1 MKKPIVLVPACSK
14 MLGLHP
20 FNAVGKKYLD
30 AVAQVADCQPLLI
43 PVLGD
48 TPDLDAL
55 LDLADG
61 VMLTGSPSNV
71 HPSHF
76 DQPVRNPDLP
86 LDPARDAVTLPLA
99 RRAIERGVPM
109 FAVCRGFQEIN
120 VALGGTLHQ
129 AVHEVAGFNDHRE
142 DKTASLDVQYG
153 EAHPVTL
160 SGALA
165 DIVGATRVGVN
176 SVHGQGVDRLA
187 DGLIAEAV
195 ADDGLVE
202 AFRVAGAPAFAMA
215 VQWHPEW
222 KAAENPVSVKI
233 FNAFGDAC
241 RQRAQ
246 ARSAG

>member
-14 MLGLHP
+14 QLGAHP

-30 AVAQVADCQPLLI
+30 AVAEVSDCQPLLI

-61 VMLTGSPSNV
+61 VMLTGSVSNV

-76 DQPVRNPDLP
+76 DQAIRNPALP

-99 RRAIERGVPM
+99 RRAIERGVPL
-109 FAVCRGFQEIN
+109 FAICRGFQEVN
-120 VALGGTLHQ
+120 VAFGGTLHQ
-129 AVHEVAGFNDHRE
+129 AVQEVEGFNDHRE
-142 DKTASLDVQYG
+142 DKAAPVEVQYG
-153 EAHPVTL
+153 EAHAVTL
-160 SGALA
+160 SGELRA
-165 DIVGATRVGVN
+165 IVGADRVRVN
-176 SVHGQGVDRLA
+176 SVHGQGIDRLA
-187 DGLIAEAV
+187 DGLLAEAR

-202 AFRVAGAPAFAMA
+202 AFRVAAAPAFAMG

-222 KAAENPVSVKI
+222 KAAQNPVSVKI

-241 RQRAQ
+241 RTHAEGR
-246 ARSAG
+246 G

>member
-14 MLGLHP
+14 LLGAHP

-30 AVAQVADCQPLLI
+30 ALAQVADCQPLLV

-48 TPDLDAL
+48 TPDIDAL

-61 VMLTGSPSNV
+61 VMLTGSASNV

-76 DQPVRNPDLP
+76 DQAVRNPALP
-86 LDPARDAVTLPLA
+86 LDPARDAVTLPLL
-99 RRAIERGVPM
+99 RRAIERSVPL
-109 FAVCRGFQEIN
+109 FAICRGFQEIN

-142 DKTASLDVQYG
+142 DKTASIDVQYG

-160 SGALA
+160 SGVLA
-165 DIVGATRVGVN
+165 GIVGATRVGVN

-187 DGLIAEAV
+187 EGLVAEAR
-195 ADDGLVE
+195 ADDGLIE
-202 AFRVAGAPAFAMA
+202 AFRVAGAAAFAMA

-222 KAAENPVSVKI
+222 KAGDNPVSVKL
-233 FNAFGDAC
+233 FTAFGDAC
-241 RQRAQ
+241 RMHALGRCA
-246 ARSAG
+246 